1 MSTTT
6 QHAPGTFCWPE
17 LSTTDQNGAKKFY
30 STLFGWTFNDTPIG
44 PNEVYTT
51 LQLGGRAAA
60 ALYNMRPEMRAQGIP
75 PHWMSYV
82 AVEDADQ
89 TAARARQLG
98 GTIIVQPFDVME
110 LGRMAVIQDPTGAP
124 FALWQAKKHQG
135 V

>member
-17 LSTTDQNGAKKFY
+17 LATSDQDGAKKFY
-30 STLFGWTFNDTPIG
+30 STLFGWSFNDTPMG

-89 TAARARQLG
+89 TAARASQLG
-98 GTIIVQPFDVME
+98 GTIIVMPDGSIPWSHMSKDAADNATIDEIVE
-110 LGRMAVIQDPTGAP
+110 AVRSKA
-124 FALWQAKKHQG
+124 A
-135 V
+135 